1 MVNHQPKGNHI
12 MSQVKHEL
20 DERTLRDIPVLIYL
34 LRKPTGN
41 PEKDAKNAAHA
52 DEMSAA
58 FANGNVCGFVGDE
71 APQVIEARR
80 ALGQIN

>member
-1 MVNHQPKGNHI
+1 
-12 MSQVKHEL
+12 MSQVKCEL

-41 PEKDAKNAAHA
+41 PEKEAKNAAHA
-52 DEMSAA
+52 DEMSTA